1 MASYRDRRTQ
11 PSMAQ
16 QLFGKIYVPQIA
28 DMILKKH
35 GGSYACY
42 ENDRNTW
49 RAFIPYSKEIE
60 AEFIMETKMFIGF
73 MDRHVGHLANNPEF
87 LNSFVKLVVDY
98 LSAYTM
104 KNPVFP
110 NRTRKK
116 AKEALFITLW
126 TDFIYIQK
134 KLARQAAQRAA
145 RQERNVRYNK
155 GGKNNSEANDSAE
168 SREAYAKYKAT
179 QRRLASAQSPKQR

>member
-73 MDRHVGHLANNPEF
+73 MDRHVGHLADNPEF
-87 LNSFVKLVVDY
+87 LNSFVMV
-98 LSAYTM
+98 A
-104 KNPVFP
+104 FI
-110 NRTRKK
+110 K
-116 AKEALFITLW
+116 ASSKILLICG
-126 TDFIYIQK
+126 IIPSSS
-134 KLARQAAQRAA
+134 
-145 RQERNVRYNK
+145 
-155 GGKNNSEANDSAE
+155 NS
-168 SREAYAKYKAT
+168 
-179 QRRLASAQSPKQR
+179 

>member
-1 MASYRDRRTQ
+1 M
-11 PSMAQ
+11 
-16 QLFGKIYVPQIA
+16 
-28 DMILKKH
+28 
-35 GGSYACY
+35 
-42 ENDRNTW
+42 
-49 RAFIPYSKEIE
+49 
-60 AEFIMETKMFIGF
+60 
-73 MDRHVGHLANNPEF
+73 
-87 LNSFVKLVVDY
+87 VDY

-104 KNPVFP
+104 KNPAFP

-116 AKEALFITLW
+116 AKEALFTTLW